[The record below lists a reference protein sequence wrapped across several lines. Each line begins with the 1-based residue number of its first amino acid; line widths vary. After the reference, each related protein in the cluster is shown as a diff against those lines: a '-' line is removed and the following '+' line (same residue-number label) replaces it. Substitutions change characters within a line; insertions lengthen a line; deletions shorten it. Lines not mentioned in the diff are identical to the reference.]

1 MQALSDWLL
10 SVPALSRWGITLI
23 FAALIV
29 ALSISPG
36 IDRSGD
42 NLFVWII
49 VRTPNL
55 LQKIMHVATYA
66 ILAVLWMWTLESVE
80 SRIVRTALAIIA
92 TVGMGAVLEWHQTRV
107 PGRFGTI
114 FDVLLNTLGALVGLA
129 MALLLL

>member
-1 MQALSDWLL
+1 
-10 SVPALSRWGITLI
+10 
-23 FAALIV
+23 
-29 ALSISPG
+29 
-36 IDRSGD
+36 
-42 NLFVWII
+42 
-49 VRTPNL
+49 
-55 LQKIMHVATYA
+55 MHVATYA

-129 MALLLL
+129 IALLLL

>member
-1 MQALSDWLL
+1 MQTLGDWLL

-42 NLFVWII
+42 NIFVWII